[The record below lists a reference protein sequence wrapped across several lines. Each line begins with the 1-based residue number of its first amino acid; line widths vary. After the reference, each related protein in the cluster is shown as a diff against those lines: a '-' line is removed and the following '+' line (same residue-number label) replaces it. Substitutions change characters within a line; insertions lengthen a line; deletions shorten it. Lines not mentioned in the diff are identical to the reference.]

1 MVSVGERIEQ
11 QHCVFGGCHLTEI
24 DVKPKIT
31 TTTTTTTTA
40 YLVDLR
46 DGNHTVT
53 ELQFRTE
60 STQRSTISTLATI
73 LGPLLIKQ
81 ANSL

>member
-31 TTTTTTTTA
+31 TTTTTA
-40 YLVDLR
+40 YRVDLR